1 VLFKIAFGVPE
12 ITHVLAFTVAQVGSA
27 VVPVL
32 MAHPVIVA
40 PLVASVVGDMDM
52 AVPNVP
58 FVPAAPE

>member
-1 VLFKIAFGVPE
+1 M
-12 ITHVLAFTVAQVGSA
+12 THVEVFKFAQVGSA

-32 MAHPVIVA
+32 MAHPVIEA
-40 PLVASVVGDMDM
+40 PLVANVVGETDM